1 MSTLFRRRRVLVSVI
16 AIVAASA
23 TAAVLHA
30 QSRFDIFLLAFDSK
44 GYAVTDLEL
53 KDLQFRENDKSG
65 TVVSVDR
72 FQWPIKVTVLVD
84 NGRGGAAGVG
94 TGLTSDNQA
103 AVASAAS
110 VQSVAPD
117 CSFNNLVHYRNG
129 LKKLFETLP
138 SDVEVTLIAT
148 APNPRYLIKPT
159 ADPVQIQKGVN
170 LLTPDSEFTGRF
182 TDSLTEYAQRLDIE
196 FKQLTREERPPYQPV
211 LVVIGS
217 TTLDGS
223 RIERERAIRMLTS
236 MQRYGVLTNFIM
248 IAPCSVSNDIDEG
261 GTVLIAK
268 AVQEATRGRYEP
280 IASGGTTRLVTLL
293 PEIGAKIAA
302 RHRKQMLQYR
312 LTLER
317 PEGATGPFGKSEI
330 SLSRPGVQYIMSLD
344 GTYP

>member
-110 VQSVAPD
+110 VQSVAPT
-117 CSFNNLVHYRNG
+117 V
-129 LKKLFETLP
+129 P
-138 SDVEVTLIAT
+138 
-148 APNPRYLIKPT
+148 
-159 ADPVQIQKGVN
+159 
-170 LLTPDSEFTGRF
+170 
-182 TDSLTEYAQRLDIE
+182 
-196 FKQLTREERPPYQPV
+196 
-211 LVVIGS
+211 S
-217 TTLDGS
+217 TTWFIIGTAS
-223 RIERERAIRMLTS
+223 KSCSKPCRAIS
-236 MQRYGVLTNFIM
+236 
-248 IAPCSVSNDIDEG
+248 
-261 GTVLIAK
+261 
-268 AVQEATRGRYEP
+268 
-280 IASGGTTRLVTLL
+280 
-293 PEIGAKIAA
+293 
-302 RHRKQMLQYR
+302 
-312 LTLER
+312 
-317 PEGATGPFGKSEI
+317 KS
-330 SLSRPGVQYIMSLD
+330 P
-344 GTYP
+344 

>member
-1 MSTLFRRRRVLVSVI
+1 MTRLPLWRPGGATFGTRRTRAGSRSGSQSGGTHMSTLFRRRRVLVSVI

-223 RIERERAIRMLTS
+223 RIERERAIRMLT
-236 MQRYGVLTNFIM
+236 
-248 IAPCSVSNDIDEG
+248 
-261 GTVLIAK
+261 
-268 AVQEATRGRYEP
+268 
-280 IASGGTTRLVTLL
+280 
-293 PEIGAKIAA
+293 
-302 RHRKQMLQYR
+302 
-312 LTLER
+312 
-317 PEGATGPFGKSEI
+317 
-330 SLSRPGVQYIMSLD
+330 
-344 GTYP
+344 